1 MNKKQFLCRYHNLKE
16 RVEKK
21 EQLIAEYDRLAGS
34 PPPIV
39 YDRVGSN
46 PNQNTHA
53 YFEKWIYLKIEEEEK
68 LKGLKAELEKVKEE
82 TLNAINELENDDYKM
97 LLIYRYMDWLTW
109 EDIQSKM
116 YYSAATIYRWHKEA
130 IGKLKIK
137 NES

>member
-1 MNKKQFLCRYHNLKE
+1 MNKKQFLCRYHNLKV

-21 EQLIAEYDRLAGS
+21 EQLIAEYDRLASS

-39 YDRVGSN
+39 YDRVGTN
-46 PNQNTHA
+46 PNCNTQA

-82 TLNAINELENDDYKM
+82 TLMVINELENDDYKM
-97 LLIYRYMDWLTW
+97 LLIYRYMDWLSW

-116 YYSAATIYRWHKEA
+116 YISRSTANRWHNDALE
-130 IGKLKIK
+130 LLTR
-137 NES
+137 